1 MFYSTI
7 AVIFL
12 SAASALAAPSEAAA
26 DTAIDA
32 AVDARAVACPTPANF
47 GFEEDLRYWRTNAQ
61 NGAITTQIVTGAR
74 SGSKALY
81 VSFSSFSRW
90 YISIVKGKAS
100 LTSTNRKITATQ
112 DNTLANICTSPQ
124 YPCLQNGNFVNA
136 DMTIYA
142 KKEGTGYME
151 IGLFGS
157 GFFQTTPFT
166 STSWTPVSNQ
176 ILIGVAGGRA
186 STCVVLDIAKAGTS
200 VTLDDLSLAVKA

>member
-81 VSFSSFSRW
+81 VSFSSFSR
-90 YISIVKGKAS
+90 
-100 LTSTNRKITATQ
+100 
-112 DNTLANICTSPQ
+112 
-124 YPCLQNGNFVNA
+124 
-136 DMTIYA
+136 
-142 KKEGTGYME
+142 
-151 IGLFGS
+151 
-157 GFFQTTPFT
+157 
-166 STSWTPVSNQ
+166 
-176 ILIGVAGGRA
+176 
-186 STCVVLDIAKAGTS
+186 
-200 VTLDDLSLAVKA
+200 